1 MVLATNLALRRG
13 APAHPRTATAT
24 SEPSST
30 ATARG
35 AGAAATH
42 APRRAFK
49 PTRGGNDRQPGGC
62 GCHRQPSCTRDGHAQ
77 SVAHRRRRQ
86 ATAAGSVG
94 VEGPD
99 ATGSTPDPQHPRQ
112 LLHRGHTGNRRGS
125 RTGLKR

>member
-24 SEPSST
+24 SE
-30 ATARG
+30 
-35 AGAAATH
+35 
-42 APRRAFK
+42 
-49 PTRGGNDRQPGGC
+49 
-62 GCHRQPSCTRDGHAQ
+62 PSCTRDGHAQ

-99 ATGSTPDPQHPRQ
+99 ATGSAADPQHPRQ
-112 LLHRGHTGNRRGS
+112 LLAQRAHREPPRITNRTEGDGRLIGGHLRGGVAASNVAVLEPGCKGGNAVVVG
-125 RTGLKR
+125 